1 MIGLN
6 SNEKKVLQE
15 NRNMTESE
23 INEVEA
29 KAKSE
34 LLESREGETD
44 IGVQKTN
51 PNKDLI
57 PQRVKLPGLGYVEM
71 IGTQE
76 RDEVMNR
83 MQSMIFK
90 IQNLAFAIDSID
102 IENGTFSAKLMNYHP
117 GIIPEP
123 LPTEEKKEEVKEE
136 SQEQ

>member
-1 MIGLN
+1 
-6 SNEKKVLQE
+6 
-15 NRNMTESE
+15 MTETE
-23 INEVEA
+23 LDKIECEA
-29 KAKSE
+29 KEDLVEKEKEYPAEK
-34 LLESREGETD
+34 
-44 IGVQKTN
+44 IN

-57 PQRVKLPGLGYVEM
+57 PQRVKLPGLGYIEM
-71 IGTQE
+71 IGNQE

-90 IQNLAFAIDSID
+90 IQNLAFAINSID